1 MRPSKS
7 RSLFLLLCIAPA
19 AILYLLFMILPTFN
33 VFRMSLFERGA
44 YSPKETFVGL
54 ANFQALLKDTKFI
67 VSMQNTI
74 LLIVTVTIITF
85 FFAIVFA
92 AILTRENIRGQN
104 FFRIVFYIPNILSV
118 VVIAGIFSAI
128 YKPEN
133 GMLNSILSFLSG
145 QTVMVLWKDQPMVIA
160 SVIIAMVW
168 QAIGYYMV
176 MYMASMAAVPVTL
189 YESAGLDGAG
199 RLTQFFQL
207 TLPLIW
213 TNIRTTLTFFI
224 ISTINMAFL
233 FVKAMVAKGM
243 ADVGLSFMYAQKDE
257 GLYGYAMAAGVIIF
271 LFSFTLSAVVNHV
284 TKRDV
289 LQM

>member
-1 MRPSKS
+1 MRSKGRS
-7 RSLFLLLCIAPA
+7 RFIALCVAPA
-19 AILYLLFMILPTFN
+19 TILFFVFMVMPTFN

-44 YSPKETFVGL
+44 YSPTETFVGL
-54 ANFQALLKDTKFI
+54 SNFKVLFKDTKFI

-92 AILTRENIRGQN
+92 AILTREKIRGQN
-104 FFRIVFYIPNILSV
+104 FFRIIFYIPNILSV

-128 YKPEN
+128 YKPDN
-133 GMLNSILSFLSG
+133 GMLNSIFSLFAG
-145 QTVMVLWKDQPMVIA
+145 RDVMVLWKDQPMVIV

-176 MYMASMAAVPVTL
+176 MYMASMSAVPVDL
-189 YESAGLDGAG
+189 YESASLDGAG
-199 RLTQFFQL
+199 RLSQFFEI

>member
-1 MRPSKS
+1 MRSKGRS
-7 RSLFLLLCIAPA
+7 RFIVLCVAPA
-19 AILYLLFMILPTFN
+19 AILFFLFMVMPTIN

-44 YSPKETFVGL
+44 YSPTETFVGL
-54 ANFQALLKDTKFI
+54 NNFKVLFKDTKFI

-92 AILTRENIRGQN
+92 AILTREKIRGQN
-104 FFRIVFYIPNILSV
+104 FFRIIFYIPNILSV

-128 YKPEN
+128 YKPDN
-133 GMLNSILSFLSG
+133 GMLNSIFSLFAG
-145 QTVMVLWKDQPMVIA
+145 RDVMVLWKDQPMVIV

-176 MYMASMAAVPVTL
+176 MYMASMSAVPVDL
-189 YESAGLDGAG
+189 YESASLDGAG
-199 RLTQFFQL
+199 RLNQFFEI

>member
-1 MRPSKS
+1 MRSKGRS
-7 RSLFLLLCIAPA
+7 RFIALCVAPA
-19 AILYLLFMILPTFN
+19 AILFFIFMVMPTFN

-44 YSPKETFVGL
+44 YSPTETFVGL
-54 ANFQALLKDTKFI
+54 SNFKVLFKDTKFI

-92 AILTRENIRGQN
+92 AILTREKIRGQN
-104 FFRIVFYIPNILSV
+104 FFRIIFYIPNILSV

-128 YKPEN
+128 YKPDN
-133 GMLNSILSFLSG
+133 GMLNSIFSLFAG
-145 QTVMVLWKDQPMVIA
+145 RDVMVLWKDQPMVIV

-176 MYMASMAAVPVTL
+176 MYMASMSAVPADL
-189 YESAGLDGAG
+189 YESASLDGAG
-199 RLTQFFQL
+199 RLNQFFEI